1 MAVARAKRL
10 QIMLTAT
17 ELAAVRDWR
26 FARQMPTL
34 ASAVGRS
41 PNLDDRPRRWV
52 MPMKQSSELDR
63 SDIERLRARLRETL
77 HDIEEFETRLQD
89 EERKCGII
97 PAPSKPVVERMAA
110 VGMPREAID
119 QLADMLDTLTQ
130 IAPRIE
136 IIPGLN

>member
-1 MAVARAKRL
+1 MIQRTIEA
-10 QIMLTAT
+10 
-17 ELAAVRDWR
+17 ELN
-26 FARQMPTL
+26 T
-34 ASAVGRS
+34 
-41 PNLDDRPRRWV
+41 
-52 MPMKQSSELDR
+52 SE
-63 SDIERLRARLRETL
+63 IECLRARLRKTL

-89 EERKCGII
+89 EERKCGIT

-110 VGMPREAID
+110 VGMPREVID